1 MHNMQF
7 FIQDN
12 TIFYPNVTDYDL
24 GETFL
29 CGQAFRF
36 DEYDGGFKGFIG
48 KQLCHITLTCD
59 NNADIA
65 DCKTCTADADS
76 AVGAD
81 NTKGTAQAQ
90 KGGTLAVKLLHTQP
104 TEELAQKIGEFLS
117 LDMDYTALKKQ
128 FSQDETVAKAIQFAP
143 GIRVLNQDFFE
154 TLITFI
160 ISQNNNIPRIKQLC
174 DRLGQNYGTKVG
186 DSFAF
191 PTAEQMKDITEQ
203 DFKDMKF
210 GFRAKYLTDA
220 VAKVLDGTID
230 ETVVKSLPYEQA
242 QKYLMQIK
250 GVGPKVADCVL
261 LFSCRQY
268 ESFPKDVWIKKAM
281 AQLFPKGFPDCC
293 KGYEGIAQQY
303 IFHYAR
309 FNLKD

>member
-1 MHNMQF
+1 MLVS
-7 FIQDN
+7 I
-12 TIFYPNVTDYDL
+12 
-24 GETFL
+24 
-29 CGQAFRF
+29 
-36 DEYDGGFKGFIG
+36 
-48 KQLCHITLTCD
+48 ITVCY
-59 NNADIA
+59 NSE
-65 DCKTCTADADS
+65 K
-76 AVGAD
+76 
-81 NTKGTAQAQ
+81 
-90 KGGTLAVKLLHTQP
+90 
-104 TEELAQKIGEFLS
+104 
-117 LDMDYTALKKQ
+117 
-128 FSQDETVAKAIQFAP
+128 TVAKAIEFAP

-174 DRLGQNYGTKVG
+174 DRLGERYGTKVG
-186 DSFAF
+186 ESWAF

-203 DFKDMKF
+203 DYKDMKF
-210 GFRAKYLTDA
+210 GFRAKYLADA

-230 ETVVKSLPYEQA
+230 EKVVKSLSYKEA
-242 QKYLMQIK
+242 QEYLMQIK

-281 AQLFPKGFPDCC
+281 AQLFPNGFPQCC

>member
-1 MHNMQF
+1 MQY
-7 FIQDN
+7 
-12 TIFYPNVTDYDL
+12 TIADKKILYTNVTDYDL
-24 GETFL
+24 AQTFL

-36 DEYDGGFKGFIG
+36 DEYEGGFRGFIE
-48 KQLCHITLTCD
+48 KQLCQVTLEGTTLTVELVYGIPTD
-59 NNADIA
+59 D
-65 DCKTCTADADS
+65 
-76 AVGAD
+76 
-81 NTKGTAQAQ
+81 
-90 KGGTLAVKLLHTQP
+90 LAV
-104 TEELAQKIGEFLS
+104 KIGEFLS

-128 FSQDETVAKAIQFAP
+128 FSQDETVAKAIEFAP

-174 DRLGQNYGTKVG
+174 DRLGERYGTKVG
-186 DSFAF
+186 ESYAF
-191 PTAEQMKDITEQ
+191 PTAQQMKDITEQ
-203 DFKDMKF
+203 DYKDMKF
-210 GFRAKYLTDA
+210 GFRAKYLADA

-230 ETVVKSLPYEQA
+230 EKVVKSLSYKEA
-242 QKYLMQIK
+242 QEYLMQIK

-281 AQLFPKGFPDCC
+281 AQLFPNGFPQCC

-309 FNLKD
+309 FNLID

>member
-1 MHNMQF
+1 MQF
-7 FIQDN
+7 EIEN
-12 TIFYPNVTDYDL
+12 SKIVYKNVYDYDL
-24 GETFL
+24 HQTFL

-36 DEYDGGFKGFIG
+36 DEWQGGFKGFIE
-48 KQLCHITLTCD
+48 KQLCHITR
-59 NNADIA
+59 
-65 DCKTCTADADS
+65 
-76 AVGAD
+76 GAD
-81 NTKGTAQAQ
+81 TLTVELFFGT
-90 KGGTLAVKLLHTQP
+90 P
-104 TEELAQKIGEFLS
+104 TPQLAQKIGQFLS
-117 LDMDYTALKKQ
+117 LDMDYAALKKQ
-128 FSQDETVAKAIQFAP
+128 FSQDDTVAKAIQFAP

-174 DRLGQNYGTKVG
+174 DRLSENYGTKVG
-186 DSFAF
+186 DTYAF
-191 PTAEQMKDITEQ
+191 PTAEQMKNITEQ
-203 DFKDMKF
+203 DYKDMKF

-220 VAKVLDGTID
+220 VQKVLNGEID
-230 ETVVKSLPYEQA
+230 EDTVKSLSYSDA

-281 AQLFPKGFPDCC
+281 AQLFPEGFPDCC

-303 IFHYAR
+303 IFHWAR
-309 FNLKD
+309 HTL

>member
-1 MHNMQF
+1 MQY
-7 FIQDN
+7 
-12 TIFYPNVTDYDL
+12 TIKDKKILYTNVTDYDL
-24 GETFL
+24 AQTFL

-36 DEYDGGFKGFIG
+36 DEYEGGFRGFIE
-48 KQLCHITLTCD
+48 KQLCQVTLEGTT
-59 NNADIA
+59 IA
-65 DCKTCTADADS
+65 
-76 AVGAD
+76 VELVY
-81 NTKGTAQAQ
+81 GTP
-90 KGGTLAVKLLHTQP
+90 TDDLAV
-104 TEELAQKIGEFLS
+104 KIGEFLS

-128 FSQDETVAKAIQFAP
+128 FSQDETVAKAIEFAP

-174 DRLGQNYGTKVG
+174 DRLGERYGTKVG
-186 DSFAF
+186 ESWAF

-203 DFKDMKF
+203 DYKEMKF
-210 GFRAKYLTDA
+210 GFRAKYLADA

-230 ETVVKSLPYEQA
+230 EKVVKSLSYKEA
-242 QKYLMQIK
+242 QEYLMQIK

-281 AQLFPKGFPDCC
+281 AQLFPNGFPQCC

>member
-1 MHNMQF
+1 MQY
-7 FIQDN
+7 
-12 TIFYPNVTDYDL
+12 TIADKKILYTNVTDYDL
-24 GETFL
+24 AQTFL

-36 DEYDGGFKGFIG
+36 DEYEGGFRGFIE
-48 KQLCHITLTCD
+48 KQLCQITLEDT
-59 NNADIA
+59 
-65 DCKTCTADADS
+65 
-76 AVGAD
+76 
-81 NTKGTAQAQ
+81 
-90 KGGTLAVKLLHTQP
+90 TLAVELVYGAP
-104 TEELAQKIGEFLS
+104 TDDLAVKIGEFLS

-128 FSQDETVAKAIQFAP
+128 FSQDETVAKAIEFAP

-174 DRLGQNYGTKVG
+174 DRLGERYGTKVG
-186 DSFAF
+186 ESWAF

-203 DFKDMKF
+203 DYKDMKF
-210 GFRAKYLTDA
+210 GFRAKYLADA

-230 ETVVKSLPYEQA
+230 EKVVKSLSYKEA
-242 QKYLMQIK
+242 QEYLMQMK

-281 AQLFPKGFPDCC
+281 AQLFPNGFPQCC

>member
-1 MHNMQF
+1 MQY
-7 FIQDN
+7 
-12 TIFYPNVTDYDL
+12 TIADKKILYTNVTDYDL
-24 GETFL
+24 AQTFL

-36 DEYDGGFKGFIG
+36 DEYEGGFRGFIE
-48 KQLCHITLTCD
+48 KQLCQVTLEGTTLTVELVYGIPTD
-59 NNADIA
+59 D
-65 DCKTCTADADS
+65 
-76 AVGAD
+76 
-81 NTKGTAQAQ
+81 
-90 KGGTLAVKLLHTQP
+90 LAV
-104 TEELAQKIGEFLS
+104 KIGEFLS

-128 FSQDETVAKAIQFAP
+128 SSQDETVAKAIEFAP

-174 DRLGQNYGTKVG
+174 DRLGERYGTKVG
-186 DSFAF
+186 ESYAF
-191 PTAEQMKDITEQ
+191 PTAQQMKDITEQ
-203 DFKDMKF
+203 DYKDMKF
-210 GFRAKYLTDA
+210 GFRAKYLADA

-230 ETVVKSLPYEQA
+230 EKVVKSLSYKEA
-242 QKYLMQIK
+242 QEYLMQIK

-281 AQLFPKGFPDCC
+281 AQLFPNGFPQCC

>member
-1 MHNMQF
+1 MQYI
-7 FIQDN
+7 IQDN
-12 TIFYPNVTDYDL
+12 KILYTNVTDYDL
-24 GETFL
+24 AQTFL

-36 DEYDGGFKGFIG
+36 DEKDGGFIGFIE
-48 KQLCHITLTCD
+48 KQLCYITLTGQ
-59 NNADIA
+59 NEN
-65 DCKTCTADADS
+65 CTAPATLT
-76 AVGAD
+76 VELVY
-81 NTKGTAQAQ
+81 GT
-90 KGGTLAVKLLHTQP
+90 P
-104 TEELAQKIGEFLS
+104 TEEIAEKIGCFLS
-117 LDMDYTALKKQ
+117 LDMDYTSLKNQ
-128 FSQDETVAKAIQFAP
+128 FRQDETVAKAIEFAP

-174 DRLGQNYGTKVG
+174 DRISERYGTKVG
-186 DSFAF
+186 DTYAF
-191 PTAEQMKDITEQ
+191 PTAEQMRDITEE
-203 DFKDMKF
+203 DYKEMKF
-210 GFRAKYLTDA
+210 GFRAKYLADA
-220 VAKVLDGTID
+220 VAKVLSGEIEEKT
-230 ETVVKSLPYEQA
+230 VKSLSYADA

-281 AQLFPKGFPDCC
+281 EQLFPNGIPDCC

-309 FNLKD
+309 HTL

>member
-1 MHNMQF
+1 MQF
-7 FIQDN
+7 TIQDN
-12 TIFYPNVTDYDL
+12 VILYHNVTDYDL
-24 GETFL
+24 AETFL

-36 DEYDGGFKGFIG
+36 DEYEGGFKGFIE
-48 KQLCHITLTCD
+48 KQLCHITLTYD
-59 NNADIA
+59 NNAD
-65 DCKTCTADADS
+65 DADS
-76 AVGAD
+76 AVNAD
-81 NTKGTAQAQ
+81 NTNSTAQ
-90 KGGTLAVKLLHTQP
+90 KHKCGTLTVKLLTAQP
-104 TEELAQKIGEFLS
+104 TDELAEKIGEFLS

-128 FSQDETVAKAIQFAP
+128 FSQDETVAKAIEFAP

-174 DRLGQNYGTKVG
+174 DRLSENDGTKVG

-191 PTAEQMKDITEQ
+191 PAAEQMKNITEQ
-203 DFKDMKF
+203 DYKDMKF
-210 GFRAKYLTDA
+210 GFRAKYLADA
-220 VAKVLDGTID
+220 VAKVLSGEID
-230 ETVVKSLPYEQA
+230 ETTVKSLPYEEA

-281 AQLFPKGFPDCC
+281 AQLFPNGFPQCC

-309 FNLKD
+309 HML

>member
-1 MHNMQF
+1 MHNIQF
-7 FIQDN
+7 EISGNKIIYKNIGGYHLAD
-12 TIFYPNVTDYDL
+12 
-24 GETFL
+24 TFE

-36 DEYDGGFKGFIG
+36 DPYKDGYKGFIE
-48 KQLCHITLTCD
+48 KQLCHIILKDTEGNTVPAVCD
-59 NNADIA
+59 GD
-65 DCKTCTADADS
+65 
-76 AVGAD
+76 
-81 NTKGTAQAQ
+81 
-90 KGGTLAVKLLHTQP
+90 GGTMTVELLCTQPSEQQAVK
-104 TEELAQKIGEFLS
+104 IGQFLS
-117 LDMDYTALKKQ
+117 LDTDYTALKKRFAQ
-128 FSQDETVAKAIQFAP
+128 NEVMAKAIEFAP

-174 DRLGQNYGTKVG
+174 DRISENYGTKVG
-186 DSFAF
+186 DTFAF

-203 DFKDMKF
+203 DYKDMKF

-220 VAKVLDGTID
+220 VAKVVRGEID
-230 ETVVKSLPYEQA
+230 ETVVKSLSYEDA

-268 ESFPKDVWIKKAM
+268 RSFPKDVWIKKAM
-281 AQLFPKGFPDCC
+281 AQLFPNGIPKEIE
-293 KGYEGIAQQY
+293 GYEGIAQQY

-309 FNLKD
+309 HTL

>member
-1 MHNMQF
+1 VKHNIQF
-7 FIQDN
+7 VLN
-12 TIFYPNVTDYDL
+12 TNKIIYTGVGDYHLAD
-24 GETFL
+24 TFE

-36 DEYDGGFKGFIG
+36 DPYEDGYKGFIE
-48 KQLCHITLTCD
+48 KQLCIITLSD
-59 NNADIA
+59 KNGNAVPYVTDG
-65 DCKTCTADADS
+65 D
-76 AVGAD
+76 
-81 NTKGTAQAQ
+81 
-90 KGGTLAVKLLHTQP
+90 GGSMTVELVHTQP
-104 TEELAQKIGEFLS
+104 TEELAVKIGQFLS
-117 LDMDYTALKKQ
+117 LDTDYTALKKQ
-128 FSQDETVAKAIQFAP
+128 FAENDIMEKAIAYAP

-174 DRLGQNYGTKVG
+174 DRISQNYGTKVG
-186 DSFAF
+186 DTYAF
-191 PTAEQMKDITEQ
+191 PTAEQMRNITEQ
-203 DFKDMKF
+203 DYKDMKF

-230 ETVVKSLPYEQA
+230 EATVKSLSYENA

-268 ESFPKDVWIKKAM
+268 RSFPKDVWIKKAM
-281 AQLFPKGFPDCC
+281 AQLFPDGIPKEIA
-293 KGYEGIAQQY
+293 GYEGIAQQY

-309 FNLKD
+309 HNL

>member
-1 MHNMQF
+1 MQKIHYT
-7 FIQDN
+7 IQDN
-12 TIFYPNVTDYDL
+12 KILYRHFGDYHL
-24 GETFL
+24 AQTFQ

-36 DEYDGGFKGFIG
+36 DEYKAGFKGFIE
-48 KQLCHITLTCD
+48 KQLCYITLD
-59 NNADIA
+59 SG
-65 DCKTCTADADS
+65 TADSEGCCGDD
-76 AVGAD
+76 AV
-81 NTKGTAQAQ
+81 
-90 KGGTLAVKLLHTQP
+90 LAVELLHTEP
-104 TEELAQKIGEFLS
+104 TDELAVKIGEFLS
-117 LDMDYTALKKQ
+117 LDTDYTTLKKRFAQ
-128 FSQDETVAKAIQFAP
+128 NETLAKAIDFAP

-174 DRLGQNYGTKVG
+174 DRISHNYGTKVG
-186 DSFAF
+186 DTWAF
-191 PTAEQMKDITEQ
+191 PTAGQMKDITEQ
-203 DFKDMKF
+203 DYKDMKF

-230 ETVVKSLPYEQA
+230 EATVKSLSYEDA

-268 ESFPKDVWIKKAM
+268 RSFPKDVWIKKAM
-281 AQLFPKGFPDCC
+281 AQLFPEGIPKEAEGF
-293 KGYEGIAQQY
+293 EGIAQQY

-309 FNLKD
+309 HTL

>member
-1 MHNMQF
+1 MQF
-7 FIQDN
+7 TLNDRKIIYTDVQ
-12 TIFYPNVTDYDL
+12 DYDL
-24 GETFL
+24 AQTFL

-36 DEYDGGFKGFIG
+36 DEYNGGFRGFIE
-48 KQLCHITLTCD
+48 KQLCFVTRGENTLTVELCFAQPD
-59 NNADIA
+59 NAIA
-65 DCKTCTADADS
+65 
-76 AVGAD
+76 
-81 NTKGTAQAQ
+81 
-90 KGGTLAVKLLHTQP
+90 
-104 TEELAQKIGEFLS
+104 EKIGEFLS
-117 LDMDYTALKKQ
+117 LDMDYSALKKR
-128 FSQDETVAKAIQFAP
+128 FSADETLAKAIEFAP

-174 DRLGQNYGTKVG
+174 DRISEKYGTKVG
-186 DSFAF
+186 NTFAF
-191 PTAEQMKDITEQ
+191 PTPQQMKDITEE
-203 DFKDMKF
+203 DYKTMKF

-220 VAKVLDGTID
+220 VAKVLSGEID
-230 ETVVKSLPYEQA
+230 EKTVKSLPYAEA

-281 AQLFPKGFPDCC
+281 EQLFPAGIPDCC

-303 IFHYAR
+303 IFHWAR
-309 FNLKD
+309 HTL

>member
-1 MHNMQF
+1 MQF
-7 FIQDN
+7 TIQDN
-12 TIFYPNVTDYDL
+12 VILYHNVTDYDL
-24 GETFL
+24 AETFL

-36 DEYDGGFKGFIG
+36 DEYEGGFKGFIE
-48 KQLCHITLTCD
+48 KQLCHITLTYD
-59 NNADIA
+59 NNAD
-65 DCKTCTADADS
+65 DADS
-76 AVGAD
+76 AVNAD
-81 NTKGTAQAQ
+81 NTNSTAQ
-90 KGGTLAVKLLHTQP
+90 KHKCGTLTVKLLTAQP
-104 TEELAQKIGEFLS
+104 TDELAEKIGEFLS

-128 FSQDETVAKAIQFAP
+128 FSQDETVAKAIEFAP

-174 DRLGQNYGTKVG
+174 DRLSENYGTKVG

-191 PTAEQMKDITEQ
+191 PAAEQMKNITEQ
-203 DFKDMKF
+203 DYKDMKF
-210 GFRAKYLTDA
+210 GFRAKYLADA
-220 VAKVLDGTID
+220 VAKVLSGEID
-230 ETVVKSLPYEQA
+230 ETTVKSLPYEEA

-281 AQLFPKGFPDCC
+281 AQLFPNGFPQCC

-309 FNLKD
+309 HML